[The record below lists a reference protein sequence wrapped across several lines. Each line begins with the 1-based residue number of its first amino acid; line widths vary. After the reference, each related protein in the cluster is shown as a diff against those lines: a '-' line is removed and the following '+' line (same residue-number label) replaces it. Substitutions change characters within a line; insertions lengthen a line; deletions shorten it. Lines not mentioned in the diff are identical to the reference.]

1 MLPPHANSFPAGPL
15 SNRCSTPEAI
25 AWDPKW
31 ATTAG
36 DISGRAVDV
45 HDSSGGFKLEQDAK
59 LKTAGA
65 VRTTAS
71 LVQAAAPARSGRA
84 AGIAPRARAQRRL
97 PAFVGMRPHFAFI

>member
-1 MLPPHANSFPAGPL
+1 VHLSLPPA
-15 SNRCSTPEAI
+15 CSTPEAI

-59 LKTAGA
+59 LKAAGA

-71 LVQAAAPARSGRA
+71 MVQAAAPSRSG
-84 AGIAPRARAQRRL
+84 IVPRARAQRRL
-97 PAFVGMRPHFAFI
+97 PAFVGMRQVAGVSSRGFAFV